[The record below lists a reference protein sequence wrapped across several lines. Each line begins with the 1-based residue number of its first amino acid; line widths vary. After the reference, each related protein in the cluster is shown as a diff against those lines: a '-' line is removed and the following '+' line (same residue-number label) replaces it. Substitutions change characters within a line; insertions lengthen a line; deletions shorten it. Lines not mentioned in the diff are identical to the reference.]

1 MALMDRLRRRPS
13 PEEVVKAHG
22 AYVARLLY
30 RLFGPGSDIDD
41 VYQAVFVEVLRALPG
56 FEERAKLSTWIHRI
70 TLNVAYQ
77 EMRLQTRER
86 ASRSAEDL
94 ECATADLCHERD
106 DFARADS
113 RRLLYAGLAS
123 LDAKKRIAVVLHD
136 VEGYTLKEI
145 SEHLGR
151 PLQTVASQVRAGRA
165 ELARF
170 VAEAESV
177 GRGLTAPGVREA
189 KA

>member
-22 AYVARLLY
+22 PHVARLLW
-30 RLFGPGSDIDD
+30 RLFGPSADIDD
-41 VYQAVFVEVLRALPG
+41 VYQAVFVEVLRSLPA
-56 FEERAKLSTWIHRI
+56 FEGRAKLSTWIHRI

-77 EMRLQTRER
+77 EMRLQCRER
-86 ASRSAEDL
+86 ASRVGDAL
-94 ECATADLCHERD
+94 EHATADLCQPGD

-113 RRLLYAGLAS
+113 RRLLYAGLAA

-151 PLQTVASQVRAGRA
+151 PLQTVASQVRTGRA

-170 VAEAESV
+170 VAEAESATEV
-177 GRGLTAPGVREA
+177 AAPVQLRGVIS
-189 KA
+189 